1 MEITKEYLNKYVF
14 LEKEINRLRRKRKR
28 ISESLK
34 EATHGVVK
42 GSTPCF
48 PYTEAHFV
56 ISGVNIKPDAEKR
69 NLKAQL
75 LVDIKAN
82 EELYECMKLEIEKFI
97 ESVEDLEMKQ
107 ILEMKYI
114 YGMKDV
120 EIGDALN
127 YERSTVIKKI
137 DRFIDSM

>member
-1 MEITKEYLNKYVF
+1 MEITKEYLSKYVF

-28 ISESLK
+28 ISESLQAA
-34 EATHGVVK
+34 EHGVVK
-42 GSTPCF
+42 GSTSCF

-56 ISGVNIKPDAEKR
+56 VSGISIKQDAEKK

-82 EELYECMKLEIEKFI
+82 EELYESMKLEIEKFI
-97 ESVEDLEMKQ
+97 ESVDDLEMKQ
-107 ILEMKYI
+107 ILEMKYMQGI
-114 YGMKDV
+114 KDV
-120 EIGDALN
+120 EIGNALN

-137 DRFIDSM
+137 DRFMSNM